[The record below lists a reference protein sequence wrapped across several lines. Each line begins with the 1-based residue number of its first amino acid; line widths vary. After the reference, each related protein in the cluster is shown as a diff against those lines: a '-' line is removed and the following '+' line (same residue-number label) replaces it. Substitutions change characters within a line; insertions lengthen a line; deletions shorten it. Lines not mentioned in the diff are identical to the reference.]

1 LNSINIVPSPEQRQ
15 RSMNALSPLGGH
27 ASLVGVVP
35 LGAVARRPAKRE
47 QREAWLTRT
56 TGGSWLGSEKR
67 PVGRKAK
74 VAAPPPG

>member
-1 LNSINIVPSPEQRQ
+1 
-15 RSMNALSPLGGH
+15 M
-27 ASLVGVVP
+27 VGVVP